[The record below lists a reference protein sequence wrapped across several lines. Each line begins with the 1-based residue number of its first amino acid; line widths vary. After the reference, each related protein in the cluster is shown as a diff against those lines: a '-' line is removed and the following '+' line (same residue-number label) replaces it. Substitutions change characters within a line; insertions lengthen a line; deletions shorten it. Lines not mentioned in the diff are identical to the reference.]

1 MSFISFGPTTDY
13 RGTLLSSRESLSSTS
28 VLRLFGS
35 LIFFFITSKTFRSNV
50 ILQVWNTIFITWVF
64 QSTSL
69 SCITYEVVYDN
80 RQCCGIWSTLVLRL
94 CGSLI
99 FFFITSKTF
108 SSNPILQAWNIKF
121 IIWIFESALVVLY
134 CLWSGLC
141 FALLFHYHFEIYI
154 KYTHRI

>member
-1 MSFISFGPTTDY
+1 MSFNSFGPTTDY
-13 RGTLLSSRESLSSTS
+13 RGTLMSSRESLSSTS
-28 VLRLFGS
+28 VLRLCGS
-35 LIFFFITSKTFRSNV
+35 LIFFFITSKTFRSNL

-69 SCITYEVVYDN
+69 SCITYEVVYDK
-80 RQCCGIWSTLVLRL
+80 RQCCGINLSPKIVWKPD
-94 CGSLI
+94 

-121 IIWIFESALVVLY
+121 IIWIFESALVVLH

-141 FALLFHYHFEIYI
+141 FDLLFHYHFEIYI
-154 KYTHRI
+154 KYIHRI